1 MLKSVV
7 NGPPPV
13 VLAPMSGVS
22 DLPFRRLAHRLGAT
36 LVVSEMVAGEELVKS
51 RADVL
56 RRAEGRDLTP
66 FVIQLAGREEKWMA
80 EGAASPKPRAPPSST
95 STWVAR
101 QGK

>member
-1 MLKSVV
+1 
-7 NGPPPV
+7 
-13 VLAPMSGVS
+13 MSGVS

-56 RRAEGRDLTP
+56 RRVEGRDLTP

-80 EGAASPKPRAPPSST
+80 EGARIAEAKGANVIDIK
-95 STWVAR
+95 WAAR